1 MNKID
6 NNVLLNLEEANDI
19 LRFVKRI
26 YTGRFDGV
34 FIEEGDEFAY
44 YPQELK
50 ITIARQFDEDEE
62 EAVLNILR
70 HVNKEFNADFDL
82 DLRTVSVQALLHEMG
97 HHIDFDGKI
106 LTNRIDEYLED
117 NWYCRTIF
125 NELSTEFSNKVDAF
139 NDRLRDL
146 NPFDI
151 DNDEELRFELAE
163 KELELR
169 EFNDYLDTAYRMI
182 PSEYA
187 ADEFSAR
194 IFMTYIKPYK
204 KNNYQVF

>member
-6 NNVLLNLEEANDI
+6 NNTLLSLEEANNI
-19 LRFVKRI
+19 LKFVKRI
-26 YTGRFDGV
+26 YTGRVDGV

-50 ITIARQFDEDEE
+50 ITIARQFNEDDE
-62 EAVLNILR
+62 EAVLDILR
-70 HVNKEFNADFDL
+70 HVNKEFGADFDIN
-82 DLRTVSVQALLHEMG
+82 LRTVSVQALLHEMG

-106 LTNRIDEYLED
+106 FTNRIDEYLED
-117 NWYCRTIF
+117 NWYHRAMF
-125 NELSTEFSNKVDAF
+125 NELSQEFSNRVDEF

-146 NPFDI
+146 DPFEI
-151 DNDEELRFELAE
+151 DNNEELRFELAE
-163 KELELR
+163 KEVELR
-169 EFNDYLDTAYRMI
+169 EFNDYLDLAYRMI

-194 IFMTYIKPYK
+194 VYMSRLRPYK
-204 KNNYQVF
+204 RNNYQVF